1 MIIALSTA
9 GCATYVTLEAERA
22 YVLNR
27 PAVRADKRG
36 YPVRVTVT
44 KYLARLF
51 PETPA
56 AAINNRAVDCL
67 LAGRTEEAAV
77 LLAEAFAEGAG
88 AAAANNLGVTSE
100 MLGDRAAAFRM
111 YLTAC
116 MLEPNNERFR
126 RNLISFEGSRIETR
140 IP

>member
-1 MIIALSTA
+1 MILALSTA

-36 YPVRVTVT
+36 CPVRVTVT

-56 AAINNRAVDCL
+56 AAINNRAVESL
-67 LAGRTEEAAV
+67 LAGRAEEAAI

-88 AAAANNLGVTSE
+88 AAAANNLGVASE
-100 MLGDRAAAFRM
+100 MLGERVTAFRM

-116 MLEPNNERFR
+116 LLEPSNERFR
-126 RNLISFEGSRIETR
+126 QNLISFEGSRSEKR
-140 IP
+140 LP